1 MALKKP
7 LVIEAGQIQQ
17 LQAGDTLDAAV
28 SGGDRVIQ
36 TNDEATP
43 IVIGMAVYNDANDG
57 VKKAQAN
64 AASTQRLLG
73 LVAAVSIAPAA
84 SGSVILNG
92 VLTATTAQWDAVTGA
107 VGGLL
112 FGVFYYLDPATSGR
126 ITSVAPI
133 AIGQYVLQLG
143 KALSTTE
150 LMIEI
155 QQSVLL

>member
-7 LVIEAGQIQQ
+7 LVIEAGQISQ
-17 LQAGDTLDAAV
+17 LQAGDVLDAAV
-28 SGGDRVIQ
+28 AGGDRVNQ

-73 LVAAVSIAPAA
+73 LVAQTSIAAA
-84 SGSVILNG
+84 ATGTIILNG
-92 VLTATTAQWDAVTGA
+92 VLSATTAQWDAVTGD
-107 VGGLL
+107 VGGLG
-112 FGVFYYLDPATSGR
+112 FGTHYYLSPATAGFL
-126 ITSVAPI
+126 TSTAPTVV
-133 AIGQYVLQLG
+133 GQYVLQVG
-143 KALSTTE
+143 RALSTTE
-150 LMIEI
+150 LMVEI